1 MAGNTNPIFSAK
13 GIIGFS
19 DGVVATA
26 NTTKD
31 LTSGTIYLCHTA
43 AADGDYV
50 ERIRFRALGTN
61 VATVGRVWIN
71 NGATTATATNNRLLD
86 EITLSATTVSEVASL
101 VNYELPL
108 GLVLPSGYRIY
119 VTVGTVVA
127 AGYHVTVMGGTYTA

>member
-1 MAGNTNPIFSAK
+1 MAANTAPIYSAK

-19 DGVVATA
+19 DAVVAAA

-43 AADGDYV
+43 AADGDFV

-61 VATVGRVWIN
+61 IATVGRVWIN
-71 NGATTATATNNRLLD
+71 NGSTTGTAANNRLID
-86 EITLSATTVSEVASL
+86 EITLSATTVSEVASQ

-108 GLVLPSGYRIY
+108 GFVLPSGYRVY

-127 AGYHVTVMGGTYTA
+127 AGYHVTVFGGTYTA

>member
-1 MAGNTNPIFSAK
+1 MAANTAPIYSAK

-19 DGVVATA
+19 DAVVAAA

-43 AADGDYV
+43 AADGDFV

-61 VATVGRVWIN
+61 VATVGRVWVN
-71 NGATTATATNNRLLD
+71 NGSTTGTAANNRLID
-86 EITLSATTVSEVASL
+86 EITLSATTVSEVASQ

-108 GLVLPSGYRIY
+108 GFVLPNGYRIY

-127 AGYHVTVMGGTYTA
+127 AGYHVTVFGGTYTA

>member
-1 MAGNTNPIFSAK
+1 MAANNSPIFSAK

-19 DGVVATA
+19 DAVVATA

-43 AADGDYV
+43 AADGDFV

-61 VATVGRVWIN
+61 IATVGRVWIN
-71 NGATTATATNNRLLD
+71 NGSTTGTAANNRLID

-101 VNYELPL
+101 VSYELPL
-108 GLVLPSGYRIY
+108 GFVLPSGFRIY
-119 VTVGTVVA
+119 VTVGTGVA
-127 AGYHVTVMGGTYTA
+127 AGYHVTVFGGTYTA

>member
-1 MAGNTNPIFSAK
+1 MAANTAPIYSTK

-19 DGVVATA
+19 DAVVAAA

-43 AADGDYV
+43 AADGDFV

-61 VATVGRVWIN
+61 IATVGRVWIN
-71 NGATTATATNNRLLD
+71 NGATTGTATNNRLID
-86 EITLSATTVSEVASL
+86 EITLSATTVSEVASQ
-101 VNYELPL
+101 VAYELPL
-108 GLVLPSGYRIY
+108 GFILPNGYRIY

-127 AGYHVTVMGGTYTA
+127 AGYHVTVFGGTYTA

>member
-1 MAGNTNPIFSAK
+1 MAANTAPIYSAK

-19 DGVVATA
+19 DAVVAAA

-43 AADGDYV
+43 AADGDFV

-61 VATVGRVWIN
+61 VATVGRVWVN
-71 NGATTATATNNRLLD
+71 NGSTTGTAANNRLID

-101 VNYELPL
+101 VSYELPL
-108 GLVLPSGYRIY
+108 GFVLPNGHRIY

-127 AGYHVTVMGGTYTA
+127 AGYHVTVFGGTYTA